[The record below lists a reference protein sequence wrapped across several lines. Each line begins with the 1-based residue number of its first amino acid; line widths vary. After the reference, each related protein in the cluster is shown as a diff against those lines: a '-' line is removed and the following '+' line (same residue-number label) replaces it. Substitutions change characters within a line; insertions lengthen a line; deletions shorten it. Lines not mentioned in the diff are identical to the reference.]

1 MSKSGKLSKESSKS
15 TKQPKL
21 TDYRV
26 CGETQKG
33 NEDVAEDESSREG
46 TLEGVKADAILAA
59 INSIKTEFSSRF
71 NGIMAAI
78 ESMRKQMNDC
88 SERMSQ
94 AELRISNAKDG
105 VAHLQAKVNKLES
118 KNKTLEDKLVDL
130 ETRSRLNNLRL
141 VGLPE
146 GAEGRDPCSFLEK
159 WIPEVLNAVTLQSSG
174 IIERAHRIGPMKDS
188 KAPPRTLI
196 MRFLNYK
203 DKQAVIAAARAKK
216 GIRYKDQQ
224 MRFYVDLATGIHQL
238 RKQFDPIRQELRD
251 LGVRHGVIHPAR
263 LLVTYKEQT
272 RTFKTPTEAREFIK
286 KIHEDTGES

>member
-33 NEDVAEDESSREG
+33 NEDVAEDDSSWEK
-46 TLEGVKADAILAA
+46 TLEGVKVDAILAA

-71 NGIMAAI
+71 DGIMAAI
-78 ESMRKQMNDC
+78 ESMRKEMNDC

-94 AELRISNAKDG
+94 AELRLSNVED
-105 VAHLQAKVNKLES
+105 VSLQAHLQAKVNKLET
-118 KNKTLEDKLVDL
+118 KNKTLEDKIVDL

-146 GAEGRDPCSFLEK
+146 GAEGQDPCSFLEK
-159 WIPEVLNAVTLQSSG
+159 WIPEVLNAVMLQSSG

-196 MRFLNYK
+196 IWFLNYK
-203 DKQAVIAAARAKK
+203 DKQTVITAAWAKK
-216 GIRYKDQQ
+216 DIRYKDQQ
-224 MRFYVDLATGIHQL
+224 I
-238 RKQFDPIRQELRD
+238 
-251 LGVRHGVIHPAR
+251 
-263 LLVTYKEQT
+263 
-272 RTFKTPTEAREFIK
+272 
-286 KIHEDTGES
+286 

>member
-1 MSKSGKLSKESSKS
+1 MSKSGKVSKENSKV

-33 NEDVAEDESSREG
+33 NEDVAEDG
-46 TLEGVKADAILAA
+46 TSGEGVKADEILAT
-59 INSIKTEFSSRF
+59 INSMKTEFSSRF
-71 NGIMAAI
+71 DGIMVAI
-78 ESMRKQMNDC
+78 ESMKKEMTDC
-88 SERMSQ
+88 NERVLQ
-94 AELRISNAKDG
+94 AELRISNTEDG

-118 KNKTLEDKLVDL
+118 KNKSLENKLVDL

-146 GAEGRDPCSFLEK
+146 GAEGRDACSFLEK
-159 WIPEVLNAVTLQSSG
+159 WIPEVLDAVALQSSG

-203 DKQAVIAAARAKK
+203 DKQAVIAAAWAKK
-216 GIRYKDQQ
+216 DIRYKNRQI
-224 MRFYVDLATGIHQL
+224 RFMLTWPLEYTN
-238 RKQFDPIRQELRD
+238 
-251 LGVRHGVIHPAR
+251 
-263 LLVTYKEQT
+263 
-272 RTFKTPTEAREFIK
+272 
-286 KIHEDTGES
+286 